1 MLEPLL
7 ILTYVCTYHI
17 LFLIFPCAYAI
28 TVHFP
33 IFPVA
38 FVPVEFAL
46 TDTMASDR
54 VLQEIAFIICVV
66 GVGKAAL
73 AVLVA
78 VLELSGVD

>member
-1 MLEPLL
+1 MLKPLL

-17 LFLIFPCAYAI
+17 LFLIFPCAYAV

-33 IFPVA
+33 ILPVA
-38 FVPVEFAL
+38 FVPVEFAFA
-46 TDTMASDR
+46 DTMASDR
-54 VLQEIAFIICVV
+54 VLQEIALVVSVV